1 MRVKLKLA
9 MLAEEGLRILV
20 TTIIIDA
27 SAASEVALN
36 VIELDVFAVLVSVTP
51 LQTTLLLA
59 LTVTLV
65 GKVRLI
71 VFLDTMG
78 LKMMFHV

>member
-1 MRVKLKLA
+1 MKLKLA

-59 LTVTLV
+59 LTVTIV